1 VAGGALARP
10 SSKAQA
16 EARTI
21 LFVDEAGFYL
31 LPFVART
38 YAPRGQTPV
47 LRVPL
52 SRDHLAAISAV
63 TPDGRLFTHVQE
75 EAFRGPAIVAFLRQ
89 LLRQV
94 RGKLLV
100 IWDGAPIHHCQPVK
114 DFLAAGAARR
124 LQLARL
130 PGYAPELNPD
140 EGVWN
145 HLKRVEL
152 ANRCCHDLDELR
164 WELGLA
170 IRRLR
175 RKARLLTACFRQCGY
190 LH

>member
-1 VAGGALARP
+1 MIFA
-10 SSKAQA
+10 
-16 EARTI
+16 
-21 LFVDEAGFYL
+21 DEAAFYL

-38 YAPRGQTPV
+38 YAPRGRTPV
-47 LRVPL
+47 LHAPL
-52 SRDHLAAISAV
+52 SHDHRSVISGI
-63 TPDGRLFTHVQE
+63 TPEGRLFAHIQRA
-75 EAFRGPAIVAFLRQ
+75 AFRGPTIVAFLRQ

-100 IWDGAPIHHCQPVK
+100 VWDGAPIHRAQPVK
-114 DFLAAGAARR
+114 DFLSAGAAAR
-124 LQLARL
+124 LRLAQL

-145 HLKRVEL
+145 LLKRREL
-152 ANRCCHDLDELR
+152 KNRCCQDLEELE

-175 RKARLLTACFRQCGY
+175 RNPHVLAACFRQCGY
-190 LH
+190 L